1 MESIMGL
8 VRRAPTQQQAEKAA
22 LAKVRQN
29 CSKSFL
35 ALADFIVVKN
45 GNSRTLDVGMV
56 STWIAQFQNIA
67 SLDDSSSQLEVT
79 NGLIN
84 GNADELEQLLAIV
97 KSKTK
102 EKEGL
107 AKMRADQLAHHAQLQ
122 RSVQMALPDGARA
135 PGASQLAIDADR
147 DDAVAVRGDDGA
159 VEVVYTKEQM
169 EQRDA
174 RIHADALGE
183 TSVKR

>member
-1 MESIMGL
+1 M
-8 VRRAPTQQQAEKAA
+8 
-22 LAKVRQN
+22 
-29 CSKSFL
+29 
-35 ALADFIVVKN
+35 
-45 GNSRTLDVGMV
+45 
-56 STWIAQFQNIA
+56 
-67 SLDDSSSQLEVT
+67 
-79 NGLIN
+79 
-84 GNADELEQLLAIV
+84 

-122 RSVQMALPDGARA
+122 RSVQLALPDGARA

-174 RIHADALGE
+174 RIRADALGE